1 MARRRSGRR
10 GAGGFRLT
18 VGALVAVGLACAA
31 WALLALRNPDTG
43 QVGPEAAVDDA
54 LAGSVG
60 ATQGSMDGATTLG
73 GRFTAMWTAAGRVK
87 ELERENAE
95 LREWKAL
102 ALALAERNARYESLL
117 KMAPGAGGS
126 AATPNIGVTARLVLD
141 VGGPFRRTLLANAG
155 ADQGVKSGFVAVN
168 ENGLVGRV
176 VSVGRTSSRV
186 LLLDDYNSRIP
197 VMGQTSRVR
206 AILVG
211 EPGGAPA
218 LEGLIRLSQPKM
230 QNVVGLTAPRE
241 GEMIVTSGDGGLFPA
256 GLPVGRA
263 TEGRDGVWRVKLG
276 AAAAPIDFVRLT
288 PYAPVAPPE
297 AAPVADPGPPPPP
310 ASAREVPV
318 APRPF
323 VSAPLVTPARATPQ
337 PRPVSDD
344 VDAPPAPPAATTPQP
359 APAAPPLQTG
369 RP

>member
-31 WALLALRNPDTG
+31 WALLALRNPTTG

-60 ATQGSMDGATTLG
+60 AAQESMDGAATLS
-73 GRFTAMWTAAGRVK
+73 GRLTSMWTAAGRVK

-117 KMAPGAGGS
+117 KMAPGAGGPS
-126 AATPNIGVTARLVLD
+126 ATPDVGVTARLVLD

-176 VSVGRTSSRV
+176 VSVGRTSARV

-211 EPGGAPA
+211 DPGGTPA
-218 LEGLIRLSQPKM
+218 LEGLIRLSQPKL

-263 TEGRDGVWRVKLG
+263 TVGRDGAWRVKLG
-276 AAAAPIDFVRLT
+276 AASAPVDYVRLT
-288 PYAPVAPPE
+288 PYAPVTPPE

-310 ASAREVPV
+310 ASTREVPV

-323 VSAPLVTPARATPQ
+323 VAAPAATPARAAPPP
-337 PRPVSDD
+337 PRPTPDD
-344 VDAPPAPPAATTPQP
+344 VDAPPAPPAAVTP
-359 APAAPPLQTG
+359 AAAPPLQVG

>member
-31 WALLALRNPDTG
+31 WALLALRNPTTG

-60 ATQGSMDGATTLG
+60 AAQESMDGAATLG
-73 GRFTAMWTAAGRVK
+73 GRFASMWTASGRVK

-117 KMAPGAGGS
+117 KMAPGAGGPS
-126 AATPNIGVTARLVLD
+126 PTPDVGVTARLVLD

-155 ADQGVKSGFVAVN
+155 ADLGVKSGFVAVN

-176 VSVGRTSSRV
+176 VSVGHTSSRV

-211 EPGGAPA
+211 DPGGAPA
-218 LEGLIRLSQPKM
+218 LEGLIRLSQPKL
-230 QNVVGLTAPRE
+230 QNVVGLSAPRE
-241 GEMIVTSGDGGLFPA
+241 GEIIVTSGDGGLFPA

-263 TEGRDGVWRVKLG
+263 TVGRDGVWRVKLG
-276 AAAAPIDFVRLT
+276 AAAAPIDYVRLR
-288 PYAPVAPPE
+288 PFAPVVPPE

-310 ASAREVPV
+310 ASTRELPV
-318 APRPF
+318 
-323 VSAPLVTPARATPQ
+323 T
-337 PRPVSDD
+337 PRPVAAAPVATAARPAPPPRPTPDD
-344 VDAPPAPPAATTPQP
+344 VDAPPAPPAAVAP
-359 APAAPPLQTG
+359 PAAPPLQTG